1 MDNRVHGSRIVCG
14 STKRG
19 VWGGKKADGVGG
31 RAEAEIERTGQPGN
45 NSKQNVKRAPIVGCG
60 GAVGAN

>member
-1 MDNRVHGSRIVCG
+1 MRFNKED
-14 STKRG
+14 G
-19 VWGGKKADGVGG
+19 VWGKKRAERSGGVGG
-31 RAEAEIERTGQPGN
+31 RAEAGIERTGQPGN

>member
-1 MDNRVHGSRIVCG
+1 MS
-14 STKRG
+14 
-19 VWGGKKADGVGG
+19 GGGGGEKKADGVGG